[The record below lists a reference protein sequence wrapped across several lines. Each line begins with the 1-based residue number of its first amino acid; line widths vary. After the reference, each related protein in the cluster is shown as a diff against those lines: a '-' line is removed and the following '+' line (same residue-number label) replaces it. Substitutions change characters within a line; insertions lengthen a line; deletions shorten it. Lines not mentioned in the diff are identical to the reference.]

1 MQNAAPAQTR
11 ATPEKE
17 RTTERE
23 PHENRPL
30 YRPSSERQRRCEKKP
45 KKGRRR
51 KMPPAV
57 KCASRRYLATL
68 LPSLTPLFSWHF
80 VHSLTNNIL
89 LLIYK
94 ANRIH
99 SIILAA
105 KPIFLSFSFSFSLS
119 LSLSLSAPHPLS
131 LSLSFYLVS
140 PFYVCPNI
148 PPRQSRGFRSRP
160 DSFVLFSCLSLSFR
174 VVARLKFSLTGLFT
188 SSDGDCA
195 PKPKQR
201 TTLSSVAL
209 LGGHFANLR
218 TKRHHDRRRIL
229 VCQCPVPWSI
239 LRE

>member
-1 MQNAAPAQTR
+1 
-11 ATPEKE
+11 
-17 RTTERE
+17 
-23 PHENRPL
+23 
-30 YRPSSERQRRCEKKP
+30 
-45 KKGRRR
+45 
-51 KMPPAV
+51 MPPAV

-105 KPIFLSFSFSFSLS
+105 KPIFLFLSLSPSLS
-119 LSLSLSAPHPLS
+119 LSLSLSLLLTPLS

-160 DSFVLFSCLSLSFR
+160 DSSVLFSRLSLSFR